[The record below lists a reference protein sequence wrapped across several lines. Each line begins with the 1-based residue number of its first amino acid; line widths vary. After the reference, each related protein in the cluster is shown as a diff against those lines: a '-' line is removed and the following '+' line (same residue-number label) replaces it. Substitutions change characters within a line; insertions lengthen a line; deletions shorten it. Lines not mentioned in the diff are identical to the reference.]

1 MMKMLLLRFPMFFHI
16 SERTNVDVII
26 LVTSVLIGA
35 FGVNVDP
42 NIMIDTLKDARS
54 HLKSWTY
61 YIQYGDHNVP
71 DAKVH
76 LYVGNTSLRS
86 EDLKTLKPKHW
97 LNDQVCDENKVEFL
111 LTLVFQKICHS

>member
-1 MMKMLLLRFPMFFHI
+1 M
-16 SERTNVDVII
+16 DVII

-35 FGVNVDP
+35 FQVNVYP
-42 NIMIDTLKDARS
+42 NIMIETLKDAPS
-54 HLKSWTY
+54 HLKSWTH

-71 DAKVH
+71 DDDAKVH
-76 LYVGNTSLRS
+76 LYVGNNSLRS

-111 LTLVFQKICHS
+111 LTLVFQKICRS